1 MEISHPQKRR
11 RTSEDHYLVA
21 TKRPTLH
28 PRNDMMELRATT
40 TETIRALNPV
50 HIEPEELRSQIQEVV
65 DNALSNDFRHYAN
78 VRCLLIS
85 WEEDNLGCIQEINDL
100 HNVLSHSYA
109 FKCDSFQLPSKDSER
124 QLRLKLNHFD
134 SITEETDLFIVYYG
148 GHAEQPGTD
157 SEDFYW
163 TATEESTA
171 PFLNWA
177 RLQCTVEQ
185 MPSDA
190 LLILDCCYAAHAAR
204 GAIPKKKEVLA
215 ASGWDA
221 TAVGGVKSK
230 SSFTA
235 FLIEEL
241 KYFSGLAQP
250 FTVSQLYTHM
260 IRNKH
265 GPNGKSLIRTPFF
278 CQLPCQ
284 DTRRQIVLCPRPEIT
299 GLTAQTHAPS
309 LHFSNIAAYPRMVV
323 TIAFSKGF
331 ENKTAQDIGKWLTT

>member
-1 MEISHPQKRR
+1 M
-11 RTSEDHYLVA
+11 
-21 TKRPTLH
+21 
-28 PRNDMMELRATT
+28 
-40 TETIRALNPV
+40 
-50 HIEPEELRSQIQEVV
+50 
-65 DNALSNDFRHYAN
+65 DNALSNDFQRYAH
-78 VRCLLIS
+78 VRCLLLS

-100 HNVLSHSYA
+100 HDVLSDSYG
-109 FKCDSFQLPSKDSER
+109 FECDSFKLPSKDSER

-134 SITEETDLFIVYYG
+134 KKAEETDLFVVYYG
-148 GHAEQPGTD
+148 GHAEQPGSD
-157 SEDFYW
+157 SENFYW

-171 PFLNWA
+171 PCLNWA

-190 LLILDCCYAAHAAR
+190 LLILDCCYAAHTAR

-221 TAVGGVKSK
+221 TAVGGVQSK

-241 KYFSGLAQP
+241 KYFAGLAQP

-265 GPNGKSLIRTPFF
+265 GPNGKRLIRTPFF

-284 DTRRQIVLCPRPEIT
+284 DTRRQIFLCPRP
-299 GLTAQTHAPS
+299 
-309 LHFSNIAAYPRMVV
+309 
-323 TIAFSKGF
+323 
-331 ENKTAQDIGKWLTT
+331 GK